1 MNSIRLNEMQMQSIG
16 LITIQ
21 NLAPQKTDKNSAVV
35 SNLRLNYRE
44 LHRC

>member
-16 LITIQ
+16 LTIQ
-21 NLAPQKTDKNSAVV
+21 NLPPQKTDKNSAVV